1 MRGVAGEIGGF
12 IEFERYGGEELHRD
26 ALALNCG
33 RSCLAYVVEARG
45 ISSIW
50 VPSFLCDSVTGVLAR
65 YPSVA
70 VHEYPVTREL
80 LPDYE
85 RISLGPND
93 YLYLVDYCG
102 QLTEGD
108 VRYASSLCDDR
119 LVVDEAQGFF
129 VPPVPGVDTLYTCRK
144 FFGVPDGAYLYTT
157 ARLGR
162 ELPPDESHNRMGFL
176 LGRFERPSSEFYA
189 EYAANNH
196 LFAGEPMRTMSP
208 LTHNLLRGI
217 DYEAVSRRRE
227 RNFATLHGLLGNV
240 NELEPRI
247 PVGPFMYPLLVRDG
261 ARVRTALQ
269 EKKIYVPTL
278 WPYALQKDPI
288 ARDLAANILPLPID
302 QRYDEADME
311 YVAAEV
317 LSLL

>member
-45 ISSIW
+45 VSSIW
-50 VPSFLCDSVTGVLAR
+50 VPSFLCDSVVGVLAG
-65 YPSVA
+65 YPSVT
-70 VHEYPVTREL
+70 VREYPVTREL
-80 LPDYE
+80 LPDYGS
-85 RISLGPND
+85 ISLEPND
-93 YLYLVDYCG
+93 HLYLVDYYG

-108 VRYASSLCDDR
+108 VRHAASLCDGR

-129 VPPVPGVDTLYTCRK
+129 APPVPGVDTLYTCRK
-144 FFGVPDGAYLYTT
+144 FFGVPDGAYLYTN
-157 ARLGR
+157 ARLNR
-162 ELPPDESHNRMGFL
+162 ELPPDESHDRMGFL

-196 LFAGEPMRTMSP
+196 LFADEPMRTMSP

-217 DYEAVSRRRE
+217 DYGAVSRSRE
-227 RNFATLHGLLGNV
+227 HNFATLHGLLGNV
-240 NELEPRI
+240 NELEPRT
-247 PVGPFMYPLLVRDG
+247 PDGPFMYPLLVRDG
-261 ARVRTALQ
+261 ARVRTALR

-278 WPYALQKDPI
+278 WPYALQKDPM

-311 YVAAEV
+311 YVATEV